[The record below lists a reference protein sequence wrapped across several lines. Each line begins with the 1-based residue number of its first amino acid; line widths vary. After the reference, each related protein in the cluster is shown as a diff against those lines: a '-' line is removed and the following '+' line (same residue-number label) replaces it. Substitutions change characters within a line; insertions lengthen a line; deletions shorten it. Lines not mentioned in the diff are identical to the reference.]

1 MNSEVSRKIE
11 KLASTLMFYNSSDD
25 LGPSAILDPPFCFF
39 FFLCIHFYSK
49 LIEIKVT
56 VIEKLICV

>member
-39 FFLCIHFYSK
+39 FFYVFIFTQNS
-49 LIEIKVT
+49 
-56 VIEKLICV
+56 